1 MRVLTNLWLRQE
13 HPETDEVTENVA
25 KQVQSI
31 ATENTKENR
40 HFYNQLWLTV

>member
-13 HPETDEVTENVA
+13 HPETDEDENVA

-31 ATENTKENR
+31 ATEHTKENR
-40 HFYNQLWLTV
+40 HFYNQLLLTV